1 VTEAAVQL
9 GDDYP
14 TDLRRLADRLLEA
27 TRVEYVDEGVLL
39 VMNPLGIE
47 HGRTI
52 ATEPLR

>member
-1 VTEAAVQL
+1 MTEAAVQL